1 MCSPKLTQW
10 ALLSKYLTVS
20 MCTYGLPFP
29 FFAKLRDTEHF
40 GAQIFSTKFARIL
53 NEFIKVLFIPQLIH

>member
-1 MCSPKLTQW
+1 
-10 ALLSKYLTVS
+10 